1 MENMIKYYDPNGE
14 NTRHKQQEHFLMQ
27 NNFKGTKMIP
37 IAFENDIFRLPR
49 QYPSGQDDWEDD
61 ETDSL
66 KFLPKESET
75 LLSLFQRKEKSKNHV
90 SELNRL
96 VAEKD
101 KIINKELFKKYFGF
115 QGLID
120 MQKEWCKIKKHRQ
133 K

>member
-1 MENMIKYYDPNGE
+1 
-14 NTRHKQQEHFLMQ
+14 MQ
-27 NNFKGTKMIP
+27 KNFKGIKMIL
-37 IAFENDIFRLPR
+37 IAFENDMFPLPR
-49 QYPSGQDDWEDD
+49 QYPSGKDDWEDD

-66 KFLPKESET
+66 KFLPKESDT
-75 LLSLFQRKEKSKNHV
+75 LLSLFQRKEKSKNTV

-115 QGLID
+115 QGLIN